1 MAEFTDKPGYT
12 FNPGAPPEV
21 AAFFRNKRLRPA
33 FDWEDV
39 EPEEHA
45 VAFTVAKAM
54 QVDVLEAIQGAL
66 QVAIDEGIPYRQFAK
81 DLEPRLRKLGWWGVR
96 EQIDPLTGEVRKV
109 RLGSPRRLET
119 IYRANLRSARAA
131 GQWDRIQRTKDALP
145 YLVYL
150 LGPSERHRP
159 QHEAKQGLVLPV
171 DDPFWQQWYPPNGW
185 GCKCHVRQITRREAE
200 RRGISE
206 SPETPMREVFNLRTG
221 EIKSIPSGIDP
232 GWEMNPGLYR
242 QRRMEEFLR
251 GKLDAADPAI
261 ARVAA
266 RDMASSWRLRRI
278 HEGSARGA
286 VPVAMLPEDLASAIG
301 ARTRVVQFSDYTA
314 EKTRRKHGEATADEF
329 VRVAELL
336 ETGSVAR
343 EVSPTGT
350 ESLIIEGGADRRW
363 RLVLKRTIAG
373 DELFLST
380 FHRTTLI
387 KWRKLLERD
396 GVSLV
401 RE

>member
-21 AAFFRNKRLRPA
+21 ASFFRNKGLRPS
-33 FDWEDV
+33 FDWQDV

-45 VAFTVAKAM
+45 VAFSVAKAM
-54 QVDVLEAIQGAL
+54 QVDGLEAIQGAL
-66 QVAIDEGIPYRQFAK
+66 QEAIDEGIPYEQFAK
-81 DLEPRLRKLGWWGVR
+81 ELKPRLRRLGWWGVK
-96 EQIDPLTGEVRKV
+96 EQVDPITGEVRKV
-109 RLGSPRRLET
+109 RLGSPRRLKT
-119 IYRANLRSARAA
+119 IYRANIRSARAA

-150 LGPSERHRP
+150 LGPSEHHRP
-159 QHEAKQGLVLPV
+159 HHEAKEGLVLPV
-171 DDPFWQQWYPPNGW
+171 DDPFWQSWYPPNGW

-200 RRGISE
+200 RRGISD
-206 SPETPMREVFNLRTG
+206 SPEIPMRDVFNRRTG

-242 QRRMEEFLR
+242 QRQMEQFLA
-251 GKLDAADPAI
+251 GKLDAADPAV
-261 ARVAA
+261 AHAAA
-266 RDMASSWRLRRI
+266 RDMAASWRLRRI

-286 VPVAMLPEDLASAIG
+286 VPVAMLPDDLASAIG

-329 VRVAELL
+329 VRVADLL

-343 EVSPTGT
+343 EVSATGT
-350 ESLIIEGGADRRW
+350 ESLIVEGGADRRW
-363 RLVLKRTIAG
+363 RLVLKRTVAG
-373 DELFLST
+373 DEIFIST
-380 FHRTTLI
+380 FHRTTLA
-387 KWRKLLERD
+387 KWRRLLERD
-396 GVSLV
+396 GVDLV